1 MLLFRKSRGL
11 IIRKRGGRRE
21 RERER
26 ELVGENS
33 KLERRERRKREQK
46 NNTIIEKKTR
56 NKDDKHKLCSYL
68 ELSTA
73 SLSLLLLRSSS
84 SLE

>member
-1 MLLFRKSRGL
+1 MEEE
-11 IIRKRGGRRE
+11 RE

-26 ELVGENS
+26 ELVVVTENS

-46 NNTIIEKKTR
+46 NNTIVEKKTI
-56 NKDDKHKLCSYL
+56 NKDDKHKLSSYL

-73 SLSLLLLRSSS
+73 SLSLPLLLLLRASS
-84 SLE
+84 SLK